1 VDIAT
6 TYQWEDRQMPIKS
19 TAADGTRYHAVV
31 GALGRVILGGTGKTT
46 RTAHSLGQDSAAPAV
61 ALRSEPLGATGGLTR
76 ILMALMRQAYAAPRD
91 RARAR
96 ANADLLLE
104 TIRLSSVL

>member
-1 VDIAT
+1 
-6 TYQWEDRQMPIKS
+6 MPIKR
-19 TAADGTRYHAVV
+19 TAAVWTHYHAVV
-31 GALGRVILGGTGKTT
+31 GALGGVILGGTGKTT
-46 RTAHSLGQDSAAPAV
+46 RTAGSLAMEEGHGSAAPAV
-61 ALRSEPLGATGGLTR
+61 ALSSEPLGATGGLTR
-76 ILMALMRQAYAAPRD
+76 TLMALTRQACAAPRD

>member
-1 VDIAT
+1 
-6 TYQWEDRQMPIKS
+6 MPIKS
-19 TAADGTRYHAVV
+19 TAADWTRYHAVV
-31 GALGRVILGGTGKTT
+31 GALGRVILGETGKTT
-46 RTAHSLGQDSAAPAV
+46 RTAGSLAVEEGQDSAAPAV

-76 ILMALMRQAYAAPRD
+76 ILTALMRQAYAAPRD